1 MGTFYLDR
9 TGSEMTLE
17 GGVLVIRNG
26 EARQVV
32 PLALL
37 ERLVIAAKTRL
48 DTMVLSRLAERGVMV
63 LLLDP
68 RCPDRR
74 AQVFGAGHN
83 DVEVRLAQYHA
94 SADEPMRLAWAR
106 EWVAAKL
113 RRYLRLL
120 AEVAD
125 ARPDLNHALQTAMR
139 RLQALVA
146 PLGEVKDLAALRGL
160 EGRAAQVFF
169 GAYRMLFASSL
180 GFDGRRRS
188 PPPDPVNAT
197 LSLAYTLLHARA
209 VQAAW
214 MAGLDPQIGF
224 YHEPAWGRESLACD
238 LIEPW
243 RPCVDGWVYAWF
255 RDRWLQADHFK
266 HRAGGCFLDKA
277 GRGRFFAAFEKNMA
291 PIQRALRRQCRDLVS
306 WLSVRGS
313 DATALSQRVRG
324 AAG

>member
-1 MGTFYLDR
+1 MSTFYLDR
-9 TGSEMTLE
+9 TGSEITLE

-26 EARQVV
+26 ESRQVV
-32 PLALL
+32 PVALL

-48 DTMVLSRLAERGVMV
+48 DTMLLSRLAELGVMV

-74 AQVFGAGHN
+74 AQVLGAGHN
-83 DVEVRLAQYHA
+83 DAEVRLAQYRA
-94 SADEPMRLAWAR
+94 SADQAVRLAWAR
-106 EWVAAKL
+106 EWIFAKV

-120 AEVAD
+120 IEVAA
-125 ARPDLNHALQTAMR
+125 ARPDLNHALQTAIH
-139 RLQALVA
+139 RLEALIA
-146 PLGEVKDLAALRGL
+146 PLGVVEDLAALRGL
-160 EGRAAQVFF
+160 EGSAAQVFF
-169 GAYRMLFASSL
+169 GVYRTLFAPSL
-180 GFDGRRRS
+180 GFVGRRRR

-214 MAGLDPQIGF
+214 VAGLDPQLGF

-243 RPCVDGWVYAWF
+243 RPCVDSWVYGWF
-255 RDRWLQADHFK
+255 RDRWLEADHFK

-277 GRGRFFAAFEKNMA
+277 GRGRFFAAFEANMA
-291 PIQRALRRQCRDLVS
+291 PIQRALRRQCRELVS
-306 WLSVRGS
+306 RLKQEEV
-313 DATALSQRVRG
+313 
-324 AAG
+324 